1 VVTTINSGGITTMMP
16 ATRKSLLR
24 LTVGM
29 ALACAVAS
37 SSIAQPV
44 ANARGAPDEAASTP
58 DFSGVWLRARGKLEQ
73 PEGGGPGPVEQ
84 ISPRPDIPIGNY
96 KNPILQPWA
105 AAIVKHN
112 GEMEAAG
119 QPVPEAKTTCWPSSV
134 PGFFA
139 IPTSVEILQ
148 TPRLVTLISRNDHQV
163 RFVYMDQPH
172 SSNVTPSWYGESVG
186 HYQGDTLV
194 VDTISIATKP
204 MSFVDTYG
212 TPHTD
217 KLHVVERYRMVNGD
231 KTLKVALTV
240 EDPGTFTTPWSAVA
254 TLQRTRDGF
263 DEYAC
268 AENNPMIGIG
278 PSVGEMPRAKYVP
291 PF

>member
-1 VVTTINSGGITTMMP
+1 MTC
-16 ATRKSLLR
+16 ATRNSLLR
-24 LTVGM
+24 LSAGT
-29 ALACAVAS
+29 ALAVTVAS
-37 SSIAQPV
+37 SGIGQPV
-44 ANARGAPDEAASTP
+44 SNSRAAPEEAAVSMP

-96 KNPILQPWA
+96 RNPILQPWA

-139 IPTSVEILQ
+139 IPTSIEILQ
-148 TPRLVTLISRNDHQV
+148 TPKLVTLISRNDHQF
-163 RFVYMDQPH
+163 RFIYMDQPH
-172 SSNVTPSWYGESVG
+172 SSTVVPSWYGESVG
-186 HYQGDTLV
+186 HYEGNSLV
-194 VDTISIATKP
+194 VDTVGVATKAI
-204 MSFVDTYG
+204 SFIDQFG

-217 KLHVVERYRMVNGD
+217 RLHVVERFRTDGGG
-231 KTLKVALTV
+231 KTLKVGITV
-240 EDPGTFTTPWSAVA
+240 EDPGTFTTPWNALA
-254 TLQRTRDGF
+254 TLQRTTYGF

-278 PSVGEMPRAKYVP
+278 PSVGEMPRAKYVA